1 MAGLLNGTEIVPE
14 DGNVYLCDS
23 NLHKIDETVRDALE
37 ELQGNSKTKYRDFTF
52 DLADVFNYPYPIML
66 TCNNAYTD
74 FVTALQEYEFLLE
87 NPTQILLNIIYNFDD
102 IAKYAGLFV
111 KEAGKKNFDSGL
123 IGYYLGEFIYFI
135 FFINKK
141 A

>member
-102 IAKYAGLFV
+102 IAKYASLFV
-111 KEAGKKNFDSGL
+111 KEAQKKDFNSAQ
-123 IGYYLGEFIYFI
+123 IGYNLGEVIYYI
-135 FFINKK
+135 FFINK